1 MSEMIPMVDANQI
14 ITGVATELTKNA
26 AVFLWEKVKKFF
38 QDMDADELI
47 RYGEAYE
54 EYLLNTR
61 RKHSQIKTLI
71 YRKVPKS
78 LESFYECTFVK
89 CADKQIDTSNA
100 ANLLNL
106 GNKIVV
112 TGTGGIGKS
121 MLLKYL
127 FLNTIKLTDHIP
139 ILLELRSFNSI
150 DNEKFE
156 IFSYIYSIL
165 VDNGFDLKEEY
176 FEKSMQEGGYVIL
189 FDGFDELNR
198 KKADLV
204 GSEIKRLTDH
214 YNKNHFIISSRP
226 MDEFI
231 GWNDFCE
238 VSVCPLTKEQAK
250 NLINKIEYEESVK
263 EKFLVALDENLYEKY
278 ESFASNPLL
287 LTIMLM
293 TFSNHASIPER
304 LNDFYEQAFA
314 TLYNMHDATKDCY
327 TRDIRTG
334 LGCEEFKT
342 IFSYICFKT
351 YFKNEHEFSEPQIRD
366 YIQQAKDKFSNIKF
380 TVDDYEEDLILSVCM
395 LVKDGLTY
403 RFAHRSFQEYF
414 AAWYTCKLM
423 DSEQKKVLSAWL
435 EQSNSVYTDEYMKML
450 FDMQPD
456 KVNRLILCPGIK
468 KIKDEYDKKGFT
480 IDFLRTIVDEVMI
493 RTRKKNFY
501 DFGFHIQNHYL
512 GSIIN
517 ISCTLNHF
525 VSIRNSEE
533 MLRRTTK
540 VVQSLQKDP
549 KRFPTLS
556 FEKLL
561 SVVSEEELLEMVGW
575 FRYRLEFLFEIL
587 ERYSDDPTKNK
598 RKLSAIVDEL

>member
-1 MSEMIPMVDANQI
+1 MSETSSMVDPNQI
-14 ITGVATELTKNA
+14 ITGVATELAKNA
-26 AVFLWEKVKKFF
+26 AISLWEKVKKFF
-38 QDMDADELI
+38 QDMDAEELI

-54 EYLLNTR
+54 EYLLNTG

-89 CADKQIDTSNA
+89 CADKKIDTSNA

-106 GNKIVV
+106 GNKIVI

-127 FLNTIKLTDHIP
+127 FLNTIKLTDYIP
-139 ILLELRSFNSI
+139 ILLELRSLNSI

-238 VSVCPLTKEQAK
+238 VSVCPLTKKQAI
-250 NLINKIEYEESVK
+250 NLINKIEYDESVK
-263 EKFLVALDENLYEKY
+263 EKFLVALNENLYDKY

-366 YIQQAKDKFSNIKF
+366 YIQQAKDKFGNIKF

-395 LVKDGLTY
+395 LVKDGLAY

-414 AAWYTCKLM
+414 AAWHTCKLM
-423 DSEQKKVLSAWL
+423 DSEQRRVLSAWL
-435 EQSNSVYTDEYMKML
+435 EQSNSVYTDEYMQML

-456 KVNRLILCPGIK
+456 KVNKLILCPGIK
-468 KIKDEYDKKGFT
+468 KIKDNYDRNGFT
-480 IDFLRTIVDEVMI
+480 INFLRTIFDGVSI
-493 RTRKKNFY
+493 RSAKNDLY
-501 DFGFHIQNHYL
+501 NFGLHVQNDYL

-517 ISCTLNHF
+517 VSCQLNGF
-525 VSIRNSEE
+525 VVIPSSDEVLQRI
-533 MLRRTTK
+533 TK
-540 VVQSLQKDP
+540 VVRSLQKNP
-549 KRFPTLS
+549 KSFSVLS
-556 FEKLL
+556 FEKVL
-561 SVVSEEELLEMVGW
+561 SAVPEDELLEMVGW
-575 FRYRLEFLFEIL
+575 FKHHLEFMFEIL
-587 ERYSDDPTKNK
+587 ERYSDNPTKNK
-598 RKLSAIVDEL
+598 RKLSVIIDEL